1 MARFFEGETWMNENE
16 NESPVDEQARLR
28 AELRELEDRIQSRL
42 RNGAHA
48 RISEI
53 EADEKVVRAIVLRL
67 VAIEREMIEREIA
80 DAL

>member
-1 MARFFEGETWMNENE
+1 MNENE
-16 NESPVDEQARLR
+16 IESLADEQARLR
-28 AELRELEDRIQSRL
+28 SELRELQDRIQSRL

-53 EADEKVVRAIVLRL
+53 ESDEKVVRTIVLRL